1 MAITI
6 MGFTASS
13 NVQKALWACG
23 ELGLAFERREL
34 GGAAG
39 GWDRREN
46 LALNPNR
53 RVPILIEDDFV
64 TWESASIVRYLAEKY
79 GHGTLWPTDARARAR
94 ADRWMDWQLGTLGP
108 MMRPVYN
115 GLIRTPED
123 RRDAGAIAAG
133 FAALSDAFAV
143 LDSYLGETA
152 FVGGDAFS
160 MGDIPVGISAYRWFN
175 MPLDRPDLPNLARW
189 YGALSARPAYR
200 EHIVRPLE

>member
-13 NVQKALWACG
+13 NVQKVLWACG
-23 ELGLAFERREL
+23 ELRLAFEWCEL

-39 GWDRREN
+39 GWDRPEN
-46 LALNPNR
+46 MALNPNR
-53 RVPILIEDDFV
+53 RVPVLIEDGFV
-64 TWESASIVRYLAEKY
+64 TWESASIVRYLAERH
-79 GHGTLWPTDARARAR
+79 GNGTLWPTDAQVRAR

-115 GLIRTPED
+115 GLIRTPVAD
-123 RRDAGAIAAG
+123 RDEAAIARG

-143 LDSYLGETA
+143 LDSYLRETA
-152 FVGGDAFS
+152 YVGGTAFT

-175 MPLDRPDLPNLARW
+175 MPLDRPHLPHLARW
-189 YGALSARPAYR
+189 YEALTERPAYR
-200 EHIVRPLE
+200 QHIMCPLE